1 MYLMSSLLNLA
12 TASGNVLW
20 SGVGV
25 VYNDA
30 WQRAVFVWIFPS
42 LSPLESGRLRARASC

>member
-25 VYNDA
+25 VCNDG